1 MKLLPSFEKKTK
13 IENAKQYLLQMIQE
27 IPGCLVS
34 TTQCTNWMA
43 DSEGFPDKVN
53 KQKWAC
59 EQYVAMAI
67 QQKEFLTQSDY
78 IGLVNILNQKKCN
91 KSKTFLKEDFHFS
104 HNDSLLLVL
113 TNEYDYSKF

>member
-78 IGLVNILNQKKCN
+78 IGLVNILNTYGGSVTLLDQIIKKN
-91 KSKTFLKEDFHFS
+91 AIRVKHF
-104 HNDSLLLVL
+104 
-113 TNEYDYSKF
+113 

>member
-43 DSEGFPDKVN
+43 DGAGFPDKVN

-78 IGLVNILNQKKCN
+78 ISLVNILNTYGGSVTLLDQIIRKNAIRVK
-91 KSKTFLKEDFHFS
+91 HF
-104 HNDSLLLVL
+104 
-113 TNEYDYSKF
+113 

>member
-78 IGLVNILNQKKCN
+78 ISLVNILNTYGGSVTLLDQIIKKN
-91 KSKTFLKEDFHFS
+91 AIRVKHF
-104 HNDSLLLVL
+104 
-113 TNEYDYSKF
+113 